1 VTPSSSAA
9 LGGAGGN
16 VADVTEPQRRS
27 GRREQRRRELAE
39 TSLRP
44 GLRPTRPPGAALS
57 IATVVAALWLVV
69 GIDAALDHRL
79 LRFGIKP
86 RQLDGLLGILLAP
99 VLHADARQLAANTI
113 PLLIFGWI
121 MLISGLRYLALVTAA
136 CWLVSGAVCW
146 LAGSSS
152 AVILGAS
159 GVIFGW
165 LGYVLARAWFGRR
178 LLWIG
183 IAIAVLCVFS
193 SMFFGLLPRSSNH
206 TFWAGQLAGF
216 LTGILLGWLLH
227 GRRPVAQPQPG
238 AVALP

>member
-1 VTPSSSAA
+1 LRHRRIA
-9 LGGAGGN
+9 GAVGGN
-16 VADVTEPQRRS
+16 VALVSQPQQPL
-27 GRREQRRRELAE
+27 GRREQRRRELAQ

-44 GLRPTRPPGAALS
+44 GLRPTRPPGAA
-57 IATVVAALWLVV
+57 ATIGVVVAALWVVV

-99 VLHADARQLAANTI
+99 VLHADARQMGANTI

-146 LAGSSS
+146 LVAPSS

-193 SMFFGLLPRSSNH
+193 SMFFGLLPHSTSH

-227 GRRPVAQPQPG
+227 GRRPAAAPRPG

>member
-1 VTPSSSAA
+1 MTM
-9 LGGAGGN
+9 AG
-16 VADVTEPQRRS
+16 
-27 GRREQRRRELAE
+27 
-39 TSLRP
+39 
-44 GLRPTRPPGAALS
+44 
-57 IATVVAALWLVV
+57 VVILLWLVV
-69 GIDAALDHRL
+69 VVDAGMDHRL

-86 RQLDGLLGILLAP
+86 RRLDGLLGIVLAP
-99 VLHADARQLAANTI
+99 VLHADARQLAASTI
-113 PLLIFGWI
+113 PLLLFGWI
-121 MLISGLRYLALVTAA
+121 MLISGARYLALVTAA
-136 CWLVSGAVCW
+136 CWLASGAVSW
-146 LAGSSS
+146 LAAPSS

-193 SMFFGLLPRSSNH
+193 SMFFGLLPRSSSH

-216 LTGILLGWLLH
+216 LTGVLLGWLLH
-227 GRRPVAQPQPG
+227 GRRPVRPKRD

>member
-1 VTPSSSAA
+1 VLTIAA
-9 LGGAGGN
+9 VLG
-16 VADVTEPQRRS
+16 V
-27 GRREQRRRELAE
+27 
-39 TSLRP
+39 
-44 GLRPTRPPGAALS
+44 
-57 IATVVAALWLVV
+57 LWLVV
-69 GIDAALDHRL
+69 AVDAGLDHRL

-86 RQLDGLLGILLAP
+86 RQLDGLPGILLAP
-99 VLHADARQLAANTI
+99 VLHADSGQLAANTI

-136 CWLVSGAVCW
+136 CWLVSGAVSW
-146 LAGSSS
+146 LAAPSS

-193 SMFFGLLPRSSNH
+193 GMFLGLLPRSASH

-216 LTGILLGWLLH
+216 VTGVLLGWLLH
-227 GRRPVAQPQPG
+227 GRRPATPADGRRPQPG
-238 AVALP
+238 AAALP